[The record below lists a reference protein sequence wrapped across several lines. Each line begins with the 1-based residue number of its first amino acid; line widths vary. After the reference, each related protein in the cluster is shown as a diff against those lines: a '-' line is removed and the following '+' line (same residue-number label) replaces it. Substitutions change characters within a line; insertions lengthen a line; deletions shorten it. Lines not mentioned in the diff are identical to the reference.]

1 MSEKGMI
8 RSDIGPEVL
17 IRSIMGNI
25 AMLVAQRK
33 LFGNMFKIEDFD
45 LEIDKMIDVLL
56 YGISKEGND
65 RV

>member
-1 MSEKGMI
+1 
-8 RSDIGPEVL
+8 
-17 IRSIMGNI
+17 
-25 AMLVAQRK
+25 
-33 LFGNMFKIEDFD
+33 MFKIEDFD